1 MISRWCI
8 NEQSEKFKSV
18 KNIYS
23 YCVNYSNFNY
33 PLHYDISN
41 HNKYFEYGS
50 PFEAVIV
57 LLSTI
62 ISSVVNVF
70 IVKVI
75 VAYAI
80 DRVIVL
86 WKWAWS
92 SDE

>member
-1 MISRWCI
+1 M
-8 NEQSEKFKSV
+8 NKV
-18 KNIYS
+18 KNSKALKIFTRIVLIIVVLIIHCIMTYLTIT
-23 YCVNYSNFNY
+23 NTF
-33 PLHYDISN
+33 
-41 HNKYFEYGS
+41 KYGS

-70 IVKVI
+70 IVAVI